1 MNITDVG
8 VRFPLEE
15 WCPPS
20 HLTGLNMHGNNH
32 KIYFSQGIKALGLYL
47 PCLAS
52 LDLIEKINLE
62 KFHCDLRT
70 RDDSCSYRNSSACYL

>member
-47 PCLAS
+47 PCLAR
-52 LDLIEKINLE
+52 LDLIENNQSRKVS
-62 KFHCDLRT
+62 LRFT
-70 RDDSCSYRNSSACYL
+70 DSG